1 MSQITGITKISPL
14 NRLIQRIFAR
24 DESRA
29 GKVLQVTKDGG
40 LVPEAYDVRTRNYDT
55 VQEMDSVR
63 WTLNR
68 QM

>member
-14 NRLIQRIFAR
+14 NWLIQRVFAR

-29 GKVLQVTKDGG
+29 GKALQVTKVGG
-40 LVPEAYDVRTRNYDT
+40 LVPEAYDARTRNYDT

-63 WTLNR
+63 WSLNR